1 MTAQELKNSV
11 LRRAF
16 RGELVERRDEE
27 GTGAELLR
35 QIEAEKASLTK
46 AGKLKK
52 EKPLPPIT
60 EEEKPFEIPE
70 HWTWTRLGSYCFEVF
85 SGKTPKYSKIP
96 NQYLI
101 IGQAANQQDGID
113 FSQVKYANEEFWN
126 SMEERYFLR
135 KNDVLLNT
143 LGNGTIG
150 RSGIIEHLEKKLLT
164 DGHLFVFRLCAD
176 IASKYFYYYLQY
188 KKRDIEKSANGSTNQ
203 IFLSLRNTNSW
214 LVPLP
219 PLAEQARIV
228 AKLEEVWPEIE
239 RYAAARDELEALN
252 RRFPNDLRKAVL
264 QSAIRGELVE
274 RRDDE
279 GTGAEL
285 LKQIEAE
292 KASLT
297 KAGKLKKEKP
307 LPPITEEEKPFEIP
321 EHWTWTRVGT
331 IAVLN
336 PKNQLDDD
344 ADAAFVPMALIDDGY
359 RNRHT
364 FETRKWKDIKKG
376 FTHFADGDIGI
387 AKITPCFQNR
397 KSVIFSE
404 LVGGCGAGTTELSIV
419 RVFDSIFRKYLFY
432 FFKTAYFID
441 GGVRSFTGTAGQQ
454 RIHKDYL
461 ASCLLPLPP
470 LAEQARIV
478 AKLEEILPLCDR
490 LR

>member
-16 RGELVERRDEE
+16 RGELVERRVEE
-27 GTGAELLR
+27 GTGAELLK

-60 EEEKPFEIPE
+60 DEEKPFEIPE

-228 AKLEEVWPEIE
+228 AKLEEIWPEIE

-252 RRFPNDLRKAVL
+252 RRFPTDLRKAVL
-264 QSAIRGELVE
+264 QSAIRGELIE
-274 RRDDE
+274 RRDEE

-321 EHWTWTRVGT
+321 EHWTWVRLPFIANMCLGKMLDKQKNTGDLAPYLRNVNVRWGDFDLSDLLEMRFEDCSDDRFLIQKNDLVMCEGGEPGRCAIWTRDEP
-331 IAVLN
+331 IHFQ
-336 PKNQLDDD
+336 K
-344 ADAAFVPMALIDDGY
+344 ALHRIRFYPPLLPNFYYYLCSLYTANG
-359 RNRHT
+359 
-364 FETRKWKDIKKG
+364 
-376 FTHFADGDIGI
+376 
-387 AKITPCFQNR
+387 
-397 KSVIFSE
+397 IFSQ
-404 LVGGCGAGTTELSIV
+404 L
-419 RVFDSIFRKYLFY
+419 
-432 FFKTAYFID
+432 
-441 GGVRSFTGTAGQQ
+441 FTGSTIKHLTGQSLEK
-454 RIHKDYL
+454 I
-461 ASCLLPLPP
+461 CVPLPP

>member
-16 RGELVERRDEE
+16 RGELVERRAEEGTGAELLKQIEAEKAALTKAGKLKKEKPLPPITEEEKPFEIPERWTWTRLGDLALSIQYGYNAPAQTTGKVRFVRISDIQDGQVQWETVPYCEIADDEIQSYLLRENDILFARTGGTVGKSFLVKSVPERAIYAGYLIRTTYGANLNPAYMKFFMESPLYWNQLRNGTTATAQPNCNGKTLAKMILPLPPLAEQARIVAKLEEIWPEIERYAAARDELEALNRRFPNNLRKAVLQSAIRGELVERRDEE

-228 AKLEEVWPEIE
+228 AKLEE
-239 RYAAARDELEALN
+239 
-252 RRFPNDLRKAVL
+252 
-264 QSAIRGELVE
+264 
-274 RRDDE
+274 
-279 GTGAEL
+279 
-285 LKQIEAE
+285 
-292 KASLT
+292 
-297 KAGKLKKEKP
+297 
-307 LPPITEEEKPFEIP
+307 
-321 EHWTWTRVGT
+321 
-331 IAVLN
+331 
-336 PKNQLDDD
+336 
-344 ADAAFVPMALIDDGY
+344 
-359 RNRHT
+359 
-364 FETRKWKDIKKG
+364 
-376 FTHFADGDIGI
+376 
-387 AKITPCFQNR
+387 
-397 KSVIFSE
+397 
-404 LVGGCGAGTTELSIV
+404 
-419 RVFDSIFRKYLFY
+419 
-432 FFKTAYFID
+432 
-441 GGVRSFTGTAGQQ
+441 
-454 RIHKDYL
+454 
-461 ASCLLPLPP
+461 
-470 LAEQARIV
+470 
-478 AKLEEILPLCDR
+478 ILPLCDR